1 LWFRRDLTL
10 KVELRCISCI
20 LNRGYLQIQEATDDK
35 ALQFKTLSSI
45 LSLLVEEFKP
55 TANPAYLGTKRDQL
69 IRKITGNNDPYKQKK
84 QLSNQKALEVLP
96 LAQSLVSN
104 ETSPELRFRK
114 ACLSAIVGNI
124 MEFDLPN
131 NPFKFADLETLIQE
145 AESDLAIDEISQIFS
160 KANNAKNVL
169 YLTDNAGE
177 IVLDRLLV
185 HEIRNLGAHVTVAV
199 KSGPILNDATL
210 EDAIIVGMDKVA
222 DEVMST
228 GSDSV
233 GLFPEECLG
242 KFLKLYRSV
251 DFVVAKGMG
260 HAETLTELELPVPH
274 ALLLRSKC
282 TTVANHFNVD
292 TGKNIAKLLH

>member
-1 LWFRRDLTL
+1 MN
-10 KVELRCISCI
+10 VELGCISCI

-35 ALQFKTLSSI
+35 ELQFKTLSAI
-45 LSLLVEEFKP
+45 LCFLVKDFKP
-55 TANPAYLGTKRDQL
+55 TANPAYLGTKRDRL
-69 IRKITGNNDPYKQKK
+69 IRLITGNPDPYKQKK

-96 LAQSLVSN
+96 LAQSIVLK
-104 ETSPELRFRK
+104 ETSLELRFRK

-124 MEFDLPN
+124 MEFDLPD
-131 NPFKFADLETLIQE
+131 NPFKFVNLETLIQE
-145 AESDLAIDEISQIFS
+145 AESELAIDEISQIFN
-160 KANNAKNVL
+160 KVKNAKSVL

-177 IVLDRLLV
+177 IALDMLLIQ
-185 HEIRNLGAHVTVAV
+185 EIRNLGAHVIVAV

-210 EDAIIVGMDKVA
+210 EDAKIVGLDTVT

-233 GLFPEECLG
+233 GLFPEECSE
-242 KFLKLYRSV
+242 KFLKLYHSV

-260 HAETLTELELPVPH
+260 HAETLTELDLPVPH

-292 TGKNIAKLLH
+292 TGKNIAKLLL